1 MEEFKSYIVQNW
13 PTIVEYAIMV
23 VAYFLFF
30 LYRAKVSGTRRDL
43 TVMFK
48 EKAQEVTNTDLKL
61 REDVGQTRK
70 VMADELTEAKR
81 QYQAAVDE
89 IADLKARLNRAE
101 KALIEL
107 FVDRV
112 EEITEVVED
121 GGEQSHDEE
130 D

>member
-30 LYRAKVSGTRRDL
+30 LYKAKVSGTRRDL

-61 REDVGQTRK
+61 REDVGQTRQ
-70 VMADELTEAKR
+70 VMADELAEAKH

-89 IADLKARLNRAE
+89 ISDLKARLNRAE
-101 KALIEL
+101 KALIEIIA
-107 FVDRV
+107 DEV
-112 EEITEVVED
+112 ENIVEVPD
-121 GGEQSHDEE
+121 DGEQSNNEE

>member
-30 LYRAKVSGTRRDL
+30 LYRAKVSGTKRDL

-61 REDVGQTRK
+61 REDVGQTRQ
-70 VMADELTEAKR
+70 VMADELAEAKR

-89 IADLKARLNRAE
+89 ISDLKARLTRAE
-101 KALIEL
+101 KALIEIIA
-107 FVDRV
+107 DEV
-112 EEITEVVED
+112 ENIVEVPD
-121 GGEQSHDEE
+121 DGEQSNNEE

>member
-1 MEEFKSYIVQNW
+1 MEEFKQYIVQNW

-30 LYRAKVSGTRRDL
+30 LYRSKVSGTRRDL

-61 REDVGQTRK
+61 REAVGQTRQI
-70 VMADELTEAKR
+70 MATELTEAKA
-81 QYQAAVDE
+81 QYKAAVDE

-101 KALIEL
+101 KAL
-107 FVDRV
+107 V
-112 EEITEVVED
+112 EIITETEVVD
-121 GGEQSHDEE
+121 DGEQSTNEE

>member
-1 MEEFKSYIVQNW
+1 MEEFKQYIVQNW

-30 LYRAKVSGTRRDL
+30 LYRSKVSGTRRDL

-61 REDVGQTRK
+61 REDVGQTRQI
-70 VMADELTEAKR
+70 MATELTEAKA
-81 QYQAAVDE
+81 QYKAAVDE
-89 IADLKARLNRAE
+89 IADFKARLNRAE
-101 KALIEL
+101 KAL
-107 FVDRV
+107 V
-112 EEITEVVED
+112 EIITETEVVD
-121 GGEQSHDEE
+121 DGEQSTNEE

>member
-1 MEEFKSYIVQNW
+1 MEEFKLYIVQNW
-13 PTIVEYAIMV
+13 PTIVEYATMV

-30 LYRAKVSGTRRDL
+30 LYRAKVNGTRRDL

-81 QYQAAVDE
+81 QYQAAIDE
-89 IADLKARLNRAE
+89 IADLKTRLSRAE

-112 EEITEVVED
+112 EEIAEVVED
-121 GGEQSHDEE
+121 DEE

>member
-13 PTIVEYAIMV
+13 PTIVEYASMV

-30 LYRAKVSGTRRDL
+30 LYKAKVSGTRRDL

-70 VMADELTEAKR
+70 VMADELAEAKR

-89 IADLKARLNRAE
+89 ISDFKARLNRAE
-101 KALIEL
+101 KALIEIIA
-107 FVDRV
+107 DEV
-112 EEITEVVED
+112 ENIVEVPD
-121 GGEQSHDEE
+121 DGEQSDNEE

>member
-30 LYRAKVSGTRRDL
+30 LYKAKVSGTRRDL

-70 VMADELTEAKR
+70 VMADELVEAKR
-81 QYQAAVDE
+81 QYRAAVDE
-89 IADLKARLNRAE
+89 ISDLKARLNRAE
-101 KALIEL
+101 KALIEIIA
-107 FVDRV
+107 DEV
-112 EEITEVVED
+112 ENIVEVPD
-121 GGEQSHDEE
+121 DGEQSNNEE

>member
-1 MEEFKSYIVQNW
+1 MEEFKQYIVQNSS
-13 PTIVEYAIMV
+13 IVEYAIMV

-30 LYRAKVSGTRRDL
+30 LYRSKVSGTRRDL

-61 REDVGQTRK
+61 REDVGQTRQI
-70 VMADELTEAKR
+70 MATELTEAKA
-81 QYQAAVDE
+81 QYKAAVDE

-101 KALIEL
+101 KAL
-107 FVDRV
+107 V
-112 EEITEVVED
+112 EIITETEVVD
-121 GGEQSHDEE
+121 DGEQSTNEE

>member
-30 LYRAKVSGTRRDL
+30 LYRAKVSGTKRDL

-61 REDVGQTRK
+61 REDVGQTQK
-70 VMADELTEAKR
+70 VMEDELVEAKR
-81 QYQAAVDE
+81 KYQAAVDE
-89 IADLKARLNRAE
+89 ISDLKARLTRAE
-101 KALIEL
+101 KALIEIIA
-107 FVDRV
+107 DEV
-112 EEITEVVED
+112 ENIVEVPD
-121 GGEQSHDEE
+121 DGEQSDHEE

>member
-13 PTIVEYAIMV
+13 PTIVEYAIMI

-30 LYRAKVSGTRRDL
+30 LYKAKVSGARRDL

-70 VMADELTEAKR
+70 VMADELAEAKR
-81 QYQAAVDE
+81 QYQAAIDE
-89 IADLKARLNRAE
+89 ISDLKARLSRAE
-101 KALIEL
+101 KALIEIIA
-107 FVDRV
+107 D
-112 EEITEVVED
+112 EVED
-121 GGEQSHDEE
+121 TVEVPDDGEQSNNEE

>member
-30 LYRAKVSGTRRDL
+30 LYKAKVSGTRRDL

-61 REDVGQTRK
+61 REDVGQTRQ
-70 VMADELTEAKR
+70 VMADELAEAKR

-89 IADLKARLNRAE
+89 ISDLKARLTRTE
-101 KALIEL
+101 KALIEIIA
-107 FVDRV
+107 DEV
-112 EEITEVVED
+112 ENIVEVPD
-121 GGEQSHDEE
+121 DGEQSNNEE

>member
-1 MEEFKSYIVQNW
+1 MEEFKQYIVQNW

-30 LYRAKVSGTRRDL
+30 LYRSKVSGTRRDL

-61 REDVGQTRK
+61 REDVGQTRQI
-70 VMADELTEAKR
+70 MATELTEAKA
-81 QYQAAVDE
+81 QYKAAVDE

-101 KALIEL
+101 KALTEIIIE
-107 FVDRV
+107 
-112 EEITEVVED
+112 TEVVD
-121 GGEQSHDEE
+121 DGEQSTNEE

>member
-1 MEEFKSYIVQNW
+1 MEEFKQYIVQNW

-30 LYRAKVSGTRRDL
+30 LYRSKVSGTRRDL

-48 EKAQEVTNTDLKL
+48 EKAQEVTNTYLKL
-61 REDVGQTRK
+61 REDVGQTRQI
-70 VMADELTEAKR
+70 MATELTEAKA
-81 QYQAAVDE
+81 QYKAAVDE

-101 KALIEL
+101 KAL
-107 FVDRV
+107 V
-112 EEITEVVED
+112 EIITETEVVD
-121 GGEQSHDEE
+121 DGEQSTNEE

>member
-1 MEEFKSYIVQNW
+1 MEEFKQYIVQNW

-30 LYRAKVSGTRRDL
+30 LYRSKVSGTRRDL
-43 TVMFK
+43 TVMFE

-61 REDVGQTRK
+61 REDVGQTRQI
-70 VMADELTEAKR
+70 MATELTEAKA
-81 QYQAAVDE
+81 QYKAAVDE

-101 KALIEL
+101 KALT
-107 FVDRV
+107 
-112 EEITEVVED
+112 EIITETEVVD
-121 GGEQSHDEE
+121 DGEQSTNEE

>member
-30 LYRAKVSGTRRDL
+30 LYKAKVSGTRRDL

-61 REDVGQTRK
+61 REDVGQTRQ
-70 VMADELTEAKR
+70 VMADELAEAKR

-89 IADLKARLNRAE
+89 ISGLKARLNRAE
-101 KALIEL
+101 NALIEIIA
-107 FVDRV
+107 DEV
-112 EEITEVVED
+112 ENIVEVPD
-121 GGEQSHDEE
+121 DGEQSNNEE

>member
-30 LYRAKVSGTRRDL
+30 LYRAKVSGTKRDL

-61 REDVGQTRK
+61 REDVGQTQK
-70 VMADELTEAKR
+70 VMADELAEAKR
-81 QYQAAVDE
+81 KYQAAVDE
-89 IADLKARLNRAE
+89 ISDLKARLTRAE
-101 KALIEL
+101 KALIEIIA
-107 FVDRV
+107 DEV
-112 EEITEVVED
+112 ENIVEVPD
-121 GGEQSHDEE
+121 DGEQSDNEE

>member
-1 MEEFKSYIVQNW
+1 MEEFKQYIVQNW

-30 LYRAKVSGTRRDL
+30 LYRSKVSGTRRDL

-61 REDVGQTRK
+61 REDVGQTRQI
-70 VMADELTEAKR
+70 MATELTEAKA
-81 QYQAAVDE
+81 QYKAAVDE
-89 IADLKARLNRAE
+89 ITDLKARLNRAE
-101 KALIEL
+101 KAL
-107 FVDRV
+107 V
-112 EEITEVVED
+112 EIITETEVVD
-121 GGEQSHDEE
+121 DGEQSTNEE

>member
-13 PTIVEYAIMV
+13 PIIVEYATMV
-23 VAYFLFF
+23 VVYFLFF
-30 LYRAKVSGTRRDL
+30 LYKAKVSGTRRDL

-61 REDVGQTRK
+61 REDIRQIRK
-70 VMADELTEAKR
+70 IMADELAEAKR

-89 IADLKARLNRAE
+89 ISDLKARLNHAE
-101 KALIEL
+101 KALIEIIA
-107 FVDRV
+107 DEV
-112 EEITEVVED
+112 ENIVEVPD
-121 GGEQSHDEE
+121 DGEQSNNEE

>member
-1 MEEFKSYIVQNW
+1 MEEFKQCIVQNW

-30 LYRAKVSGTRRDL
+30 LYRSKVSGTRRDL

-61 REDVGQTRK
+61 REDVGQTRQI
-70 VMADELTEAKR
+70 MATELTEAKA
-81 QYQAAVDE
+81 QYKAAVDE

-101 KALIEL
+101 KALT
-107 FVDRV
+107 
-112 EEITEVVED
+112 EIITETEVVD
-121 GGEQSHDEE
+121 DGEQSTNEE

>member
-13 PTIVEYAIMV
+13 PTIVEYASMV
-23 VAYFLFF
+23 VVYFLFF
-30 LYRAKVSGTRRDL
+30 LYKTKVSGTRRDL

-70 VMADELTEAKR
+70 VMADELAEAKR
-81 QYQAAVDE
+81 QYQAAVDKISNLE
-89 IADLKARLNRAE
+89 ARLNRAE
-101 KALIEL
+101 KALIEIIA
-107 FVDRV
+107 DEV
-112 EEITEVVED
+112 ENVVEVPD
-121 GGEQSHDEE
+121 DGEQSDNEE

>member
-13 PTIVEYAIMV
+13 PTIVEYAIIV
-23 VAYFLFF
+23 VVYFLFF
-30 LYRAKVSGTRRDL
+30 LYKAKVSGTKRDM

-70 VMADELTEAKR
+70 VMADELAKAKR

-89 IADLKARLNRAE
+89 ISDLKARLNRAE
-101 KALIEL
+101 KALIEIIT
-107 FVDRV
+107 DEV
-112 EEITEVVED
+112 ENIVEVPD
-121 GGEQSHDEE
+121 DGEQSDNEE

>member
-30 LYRAKVSGTRRDL
+30 LYRAKVSGTKRDL

-70 VMADELTEAKR
+70 VMADELAEAKR
-81 QYQAAVDE
+81 KYQAAVDE
-89 IADLKARLNRAE
+89 ISDLKARLNRAE
-101 KALIEL
+101 KALIEIIA
-107 FVDRV
+107 DEV
-112 EEITEVVED
+112 ENIVEVPD
-121 GGEQSHDEE
+121 DGEQSDNEE

>member
-30 LYRAKVSGTRRDL
+30 LYRAKVSGTKRDL

-70 VMADELTEAKR
+70 VMSDELAEAKR

-89 IADLKARLNRAE
+89 ISDLKARLNRAE
-101 KALIEL
+101 KALIEIIA
-107 FVDRV
+107 DEV
-112 EEITEVVED
+112 ENIVEVPD
-121 GGEQSHDEE
+121 DGEQSNNEE

>member
-30 LYRAKVSGTRRDL
+30 LYRAKVSGTKRDL

-61 REDVGQTRK
+61 REDVGQTQK
-70 VMADELTEAKR
+70 VMEDELAEAKR
-81 QYQAAVDE
+81 KYQAAVDE
-89 IADLKARLNRAE
+89 ISDLKARLTRAE
-101 KALIEL
+101 KALIEIIA
-107 FVDRV
+107 DEV
-112 EEITEVVED
+112 ENIVEVPD
-121 GGEQSHDEE
+121 DGEQSDHEE

>member
-30 LYRAKVSGTRRDL
+30 LYKAKVSGTKRDL

-61 REDVGQTRK
+61 REDVGQIRK
-70 VMADELTEAKR
+70 VMSDELAEAKR

-89 IADLKARLNRAE
+89 ISDLKARLNRTE
-101 KALIEL
+101 KALIEIIADE
-107 FVDRV
+107 VENIVEVPDDR
-112 EEITEVVED
+112 
-121 GGEQSHDEE
+121 EQSDNEE

>member
-61 REDVGQTRK
+61 REDVGQTRQ
-70 VMADELTEAKR
+70 VMADELAEAKR

-89 IADLKARLNRAE
+89 ISDLKARLSRAE
-101 KALIEL
+101 KALIEIIA
-107 FVDRV
+107 DEV
-112 EEITEVVED
+112 ENIVEVPD
-121 GGEQSHDEE
+121 DGEQSDNEE

>member
-13 PTIVEYAIMV
+13 PTIVEYAIIV

-30 LYRAKVSGTRRDL
+30 LYKAKVSGTRRDL

-61 REDVGQTRK
+61 REDVGQTQK
-70 VMADELTEAKR
+70 VMADELAEAKR

-89 IADLKARLNRAE
+89 ISGLKARLNRAE
-101 KALIEL
+101 KALIEIIA
-107 FVDRV
+107 DEV
-112 EEITEVVED
+112 ENIVEVTD
-121 GGEQSHDEE
+121 DGEQSTNEE

>member
-1 MEEFKSYIVQNW
+1 MEEFKQYIVQNW

-30 LYRAKVSGTRRDL
+30 LYRSKVSGTRRDL

-61 REDVGQTRK
+61 REDVGQTRQI
-70 VMADELTEAKR
+70 MATELIEAKA
-81 QYQAAVDE
+81 QYKAAVDE
-89 IADLKARLNRAE
+89 ITDLKARLNRAE
-101 KALIEL
+101 KAL
-107 FVDRV
+107 V
-112 EEITEVVED
+112 EIITETEVVD
-121 GGEQSHDEE
+121 DGEQSTNEE

>member
-1 MEEFKSYIVQNW
+1 MEEFKQYIVQNW

-30 LYRAKVSGTRRDL
+30 LYRSKVSGTRRDL

-61 REDVGQTRK
+61 REDVGQTRQI
-70 VMADELTEAKR
+70 MATELTEAKA
-81 QYQAAVDE
+81 QYKAAVDE

-101 KALIEL
+101 KAL
-107 FVDRV
+107 V
-112 EEITEVVED
+112 EIITETEVVD
-121 GGEQSHDEE
+121 DGEQNTNEE

>member
-13 PTIVEYAIMV
+13 PTIVEYAMMV

-48 EKAQEVTNTDLKL
+48 EKAQEVMNTDIKL
-61 REDVGQTRK
+61 REDVGQTRQIM
-70 VMADELTEAKR
+70 VNELIEAKR
-81 QYQAAVDE
+81 KYQEAVDM
-89 IADLKARLNRAE
+89 IGDLKTRLYRTE
-101 KALIEL
+101 KALMEIITDE
-107 FVDRV
+107 VENIVEVPDDR
-112 EEITEVVED
+112 EHGD
-121 GGEQSHDEE
+121 NEE

>member
-30 LYRAKVSGTRRDL
+30 LYKAKVSGTRRDL

-61 REDVGQTRK
+61 REDVGQIQK
-70 VMADELTEAKR
+70 VMAYELIEAKR
-81 QYQAAVDE
+81 QYQAAVNE
-89 IADLKARLNRAE
+89 ISDLKARLSRAE
-101 KALIEL
+101 KALIEIIA
-107 FVDRV
+107 DEV
-112 EEITEVVED
+112 ENIVEVPD
-121 GGEQSHDEE
+121 DGEQSNNEE

>member
-1 MEEFKSYIVQNW
+1 MEEFKSYIVQSW
-13 PTIVEYAIMV
+13 PTIIEYASMV

-30 LYRAKVSGTRRDL
+30 LYKAKVSGARRDL

-48 EKAQEVTNTDLKL
+48 EKAQEVMNTDLKL

-70 VMADELTEAKR
+70 VMADELTYAKR

-89 IADLKARLNRAE
+89 ISDLKARLGRAE
-101 KALIEL
+101 KALIEIIA
-107 FVDRV
+107 DEV
-112 EEITEVVED
+112 ENIVEVPD
-121 GGEQSHDEE
+121 DGEQSDNKE

>member
-1 MEEFKSYIVQNW
+1 MEEFKSCIVQNW

-23 VAYFLFF
+23 VAYFLVF
-30 LYRAKVSGTRRDL
+30 LYKAKVSGTRRDL

-61 REDVGQTRK
+61 RADVGQTRK
-70 VMADELTEAKR
+70 VMADELAEAKR

-89 IADLKARLNRAE
+89 ISDLKAQLNRTE
-101 KALIEL
+101 KALIEIIA
-107 FVDRV
+107 DEV
-112 EEITEVVED
+112 ENIVEVPD
-121 GGEQSHDEE
+121 DGEQSDNEE

>member
-23 VAYFLFF
+23 VVYFLFF
-30 LYRAKVSGTRRDL
+30 LYKAKVSGTRRDL

-61 REDVGQTRK
+61 REDVAQTRK
-70 VMADELTEAKR
+70 IMADELTEAKH
-81 QYQAAVDE
+81 QYQVAVDE
-89 IADLKARLNRAE
+89 ISDLKARLSRAE
-101 KALIEL
+101 KALIEIL
-107 FVDRV
+107 ADETENIV
-112 EEITEVVED
+112 EVPD
-121 GGEQSHDEE
+121 DGEQSNNEE

>member
-1 MEEFKSYIVQNW
+1 MEEFKQYIVQNW

-30 LYRAKVSGTRRDL
+30 LYRSKVSSTKRDL

-61 REDVGQTRK
+61 REDMGQTRQIM
-70 VMADELTEAKR
+70 VTELTEAKA
-81 QYQAAVDE
+81 QYKAAVDE
-89 IADLKARLNRAE
+89 IAGLKARLNRAE
-101 KALIEL
+101 KALIEI
-107 FVDRV
+107 
-112 EEITEVVED
+112 ITETEVIDD
-121 GGEQSHDEE
+121 GKPSTNEE